1 MSAENS
7 RSNFRNFR
15 IPPQAASV
23 LNSKDKAPY
32 ILYCEVRVVQE
43 RNGRKSEKA
52 ESVCV
57 CHFPPLATYF
67 LRIWVC
73 WGGKCAFLLRDW
85 GSGTSPSSECEDAK
99 MPLAMLMMQYNTQ
112 LSGWRSL
119 SSRRTSLHDAERNEI
134 LELKVTPRIF
144 ENFFA
149 K

>member
-57 CHFPPLATYF
+57 SFSTSYDVLSEDLSLLGRQMRLSVER
-67 LRIWVC
+67 LRIWHI
-73 WGGKCAFLLRDW
+73 
-85 GSGTSPSSECEDAK
+85 SPSSECEDAK

-112 LSGWRSL
+112 LSGM
-119 SSRRTSLHDAERNEI
+119 EK
-134 LELKVTPRIF
+134 LEL
-144 ENFFA
+144 
-149 K
+149 